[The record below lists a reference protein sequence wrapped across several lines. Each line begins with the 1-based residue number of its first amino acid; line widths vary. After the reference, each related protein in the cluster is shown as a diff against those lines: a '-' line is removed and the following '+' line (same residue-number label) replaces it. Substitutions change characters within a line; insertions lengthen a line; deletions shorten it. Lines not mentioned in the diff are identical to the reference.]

1 MAIKVVTDSGSD
13 LPREVAKELGITV
26 VPVYVYF
33 GDKAYKDWVDIEPD
47 ELYKRLVEGPIYPTT
62 SQPMPVD
69 FAKAYSDL
77 SKDADA
83 IVSIHLPAKVSGTY
97 NAALQG
103 VEIAKTKCEVHVVD
117 SSSISVG
124 LALIAMAAARVAK
137 AGGNLAEV
145 LEETRKAISQTQ
157 IRGLL
162 DTLQYL
168 LKGGR
173 ITKTKALVGAMLN
186 VKPILAIRDG
196 ELVQAGMARSY
207 AKGIEQLFE
216 FVRKY
221 PNLQEV
227 AIVQSTVPDEA
238 NALKNRIASI
248 IDEKKIMMARLG
260 PGLGVHGGP
269 GTLLVAARSG

>member
-1 MAIKVVTDSGSD
+1 MAIKIVTDSGSD
-13 LPREVAKELGITV
+13 LPAEVAKELGITV
-26 VPVYVYF
+26 VPVYIYF

-62 SQPMPVD
+62 TQPMPAD
-69 FAKAYSDL
+69 FAKAYTDL

-83 IVSIHLPAKVSGTY
+83 IVSVHLPARLSGTY

-103 VEIAKTKCEVHVVD
+103 IEIAKPKCEVHVVD
-117 SSSISVG
+117 SLCVSVG
-124 LALIAMAAARVAK
+124 LSLIAMAAARVAK
-137 AGGNLAEV
+137 AGGKLADV
-145 LEETRKAISQTQ
+145 LEETKKAISQTQ

-162 DTLQYL
+162 ETLQYL

-173 ITKTKALVGAMLN
+173 ITKTKALVGTLLK
-186 VKPILAIRDG
+186 VKPILNIRDG
-196 ELVQAGMARSY
+196 ELFQAGMARSY
-207 AKGIEQLFE
+207 AKGLEQLFD
-216 FVRKY
+216 FVKNVH
-221 PNLQEV
+221 NLQEV

-238 NALKNRIASI
+238 NELKNRIASI

-269 GTLLVAARSG
+269 GTILVAARGG

>member
-13 LPREVAKELGITV
+13 LPLEVAKELGITV
-26 VPVYVYF
+26 VPVYIYF
-33 GDKAYKDWVDIEPD
+33 GEKAYKDGVDIGSD

-62 SQPMPVD
+62 TQPMPAD

-83 IVSIHLPAKVSGTY
+83 IVSIHLPTKVSGTY

-103 VEIAKTKCEVHVVD
+103 VEIAKPKCEVHVVD
-117 SSSISVG
+117 GFSVSVG
-124 LALIAMAAARVAK
+124 LGIIATAAARVAK
-137 AGGNLAEV
+137 AGGKLVEV
-145 LEETRKAISQTQ
+145 LEETEKAISQTQ

-162 DTLQYL
+162 DTLHYL

-173 ITKTKALVGAMLN
+173 ITKSKALVGTLLK
-186 VKPILAIRDG
+186 VKPILTMREG

-216 FVRKY
+216 FVKSY

-227 AIVQSTVPDEA
+227 AIAHSTVPEEA
-238 NALKNRIASI
+238 KVLKKRIASV
-248 IDEKKIMMARLG
+248 IDEERIQMSRIGA
-260 PGLGVHGGP
+260 GLGVHGGP
-269 GTLLVAARSG
+269 GTLIVAARSG